1 MPNDPS
7 KTGRWKCPPKV
18 SRYLSADPILA
29 RVMRDVPIAFT
40 PPTGRIYEDLLE
52 AIIYQQISIRA
63 AKTVH
68 NRFLTLF
75 DGIVPEPDV
84 LASAPVE
91 TLRSAGM
98 SGVKAQYLLN
108 VAEYY
113 VQNNL
118 SDDLLMVMPE
128 EEFIRQ
134 LVQIRGVGRW
144 TVEMILIFSLGR
156 PDVFPVSDLG
166 IQQAIES
173 LYSIEELAGK
183 ALQGRL
189 TSVAEQWRP
198 YRTYAMLYLWSWK
211 RVQMGY
217 HEG

>member
-1 MPNDPS
+1 MPNHPS

-18 SRYLSADPILA
+18 SRHLAADPVLA
-29 RVMRDVPIAFT
+29 RVMRDVTIAF
-40 PPTGRIYEDLLE
+40 PRPTGRIYGDLLE

-75 DGIVPEPDV
+75 EGIVPEPDV
-84 LASAPVE
+84 LASAAVE

-108 VAEYY
+108 VAEHFA
-113 VQNNL
+113 QNNL
-118 SDDLLMVMPE
+118 TDDLLMSLTE
-128 EEFIRQ
+128 KEISRE

-173 LYSIEELAGK
+173 LYSIEELTGK
-183 ALQGRL
+183 ALQERL
-189 TSVAEQWRP
+189 TSVADQWRP

-211 RVQMGY
+211 RVQMGVS
-217 HEG
+217 